1 MRRKILAAAAIL
13 AVAATVFAG
22 VATAGS
28 HNKQQRIAI
37 VLHDQSSTFDLTPL
51 AAGPIRSDSGTFNA
65 CCWTRRFRT
74 RDGQSI
80 EIDNPKLTFKGG
92 RGTFA
97 WHALITYVDLDS
109 DYTVATTTWKITHGT
124 GAYAHLEGHGRQAF
138 VVKSDGGN
146 ALANKAEGLVDLRG

>member
-13 AVAATVFAG
+13 AVAATVFEG

-37 VLHDQSSTFDLTPL
+37 VLHDQSSTFALTPL
-51 AAGPIRSDSGTFNA
+51 AGGPIRSDSGTFNA
-65 CCWTRRFRT
+65 CCWTRRFHT

-80 EIDNPKLTFKGG
+80 EIDNPTLRFKGK

-97 WHALITYVDLDS
+97 WHAHITFIGLDN

-138 VVKSDGGN
+138 VEKSDGTN
-146 ALANKAEGLVDLRG
+146 ALANKAEGLVDLGG